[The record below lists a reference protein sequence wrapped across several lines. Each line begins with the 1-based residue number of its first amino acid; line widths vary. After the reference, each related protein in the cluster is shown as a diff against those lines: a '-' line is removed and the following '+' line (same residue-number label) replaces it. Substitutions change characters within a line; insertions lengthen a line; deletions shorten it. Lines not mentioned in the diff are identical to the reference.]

1 MPLKGG
7 CLKPAVE
14 VSAEH
19 RERLCLVNERLNQVF
34 GYPEWRNP
42 LPALDELVST
52 FLSQNTND
60 LNRDK
65 AYDAIRARYANWDE
79 VCEADP
85 DEFMQVIRVA
95 GLANQKGPNIQAA
108 LRRIREE
115 RGEIDLEWLKE
126 LPVEEAREWLL
137 SFKGV
142 GRKTTAIVL
151 LFSLGM
157 PAFPVDTHI
166 YRVSGRIE
174 AYVPKSWM
182 WMPRIST
189 WKLLLTPRSITRCTK
204 SNPIGKEICQA
215 RKPACARC
223 PLVEICQYPDKVL
236 G

>member
-1 MPLKGG
+1 M
-7 CLKPAVE
+7 KPAVK

-19 RERLCLVNERLNQVF
+19 RERLRLVNERLNQVF

-42 LPALDELVST
+42 LPAVDELVST

-166 YRVSGRIE
+166 YRVSGRIGLRPQKLDVDATHQYLE
-174 AYVPKSWM
+174 AAADPAQYYAM
-182 WMPRIST
+182 HLNLIR
-189 WKLLLTPRSITRCTK
+189 LGR
-204 SNPIGKEICQA
+204 EICQA

>member
-1 MPLKGG
+1 M
-7 CLKPAVE
+7 E
-14 VSAEH
+14 ISDEH
-19 RERLCLVNERLNQVF
+19 RERLRLVNERLNLAF
-34 GYPEWRNP
+34 GFPEWRNP
-42 LPALDELVST
+42 LPAVDELVST

-60 LNRDK
+60 VNRDK
-65 AYDAIRARYANWDE
+65 AFAAICERYADWDE

-115 RGEIDLEWLKE
+115 RGEINLEWLRE

-137 SFKGV
+137 SFRGV
-142 GRKTTAIVL
+142 GRKTSAIVL

-166 YRVSGRIE
+166 YRVSGRIGIRPQAIDVDTAHQYLE
-174 AYVPKSWM
+174 AAADPAEYYAM
-182 WMPRIST
+182 HLNLIR
-189 WKLLLTPRSITRCTK
+189 LGR
-204 SNPIGKEICQA
+204 EICQA
-215 RKPACARC
+215 RKPACGRC
-223 PLVEICQYPDKVL
+223 PLVEICQYPDKVF

>member
-1 MPLKGG
+1 M
-7 CLKPAVE
+7 KPGLE
-14 VSAEH
+14 ISDEH
-19 RERLCLVNERLNQVF
+19 RERLRLVNERLNLAF
-34 GYPEWRNP
+34 GFPEWRNP
-42 LPALDELVST
+42 LPAVDELVST

-60 LNRDK
+60 VNRDK
-65 AYDAIRARYANWDE
+65 AFAAICERYADWDE

-115 RGEIDLEWLKE
+115 RGEINLEWLRE

-137 SFKGV
+137 SFRGV
-142 GRKTTAIVL
+142 GRKTAAIVL

-166 YRVSGRIE
+166 YRVSGRIGIRPQAIDVDTAHQYLE
-174 AYVPKSWM
+174 AAADPAEYYAM
-182 WMPRIST
+182 HLNLIR
-189 WKLLLTPRSITRCTK
+189 LGR
-204 SNPIGKEICQA
+204 EICQA
-215 RKPACARC
+215 RKPACGRC
-223 PLVEICQYPDKVL
+223 PLVEICQYPDKVF

>member
-65 AYDAIRARYANWDE
+65 AFDAIRARYANWDE

-108 LRRIREE
+108 LRRIRKS
-115 RGEIDLEWLKE
+115 EIDW
-126 LPVEEAREWLL
+126 
-137 SFKGV
+137 
-142 GRKTTAIVL
+142 
-151 LFSLGM
+151 
-157 PAFPVDTHI
+157 
-166 YRVSGRIE
+166 SG
-174 AYVPKSWM
+174 
-182 WMPRIST
+182 
-189 WKLLLTPRSITRCTK
+189 
-204 SNPIGKEICQA
+204 
-215 RKPACARC
+215 
-223 PLVEICQYPDKVL
+223 
-236 G
+236 

>member
-1 MPLKGG
+1 
-7 CLKPAVE
+7 LKPAVE

-65 AYDAIRARYANWDE
+65 AFDATRARYANWDE

-142 GRKTTAIVL
+142 GAKPRRL
-151 LFSLGM
+151 SSCFRWGC
-157 PAFPVDTHI
+157 PPFPWTRTL
-166 YRVSGRIE
+166 YRVSGRIGLLPQKLDVDATHQYLE
-174 AYVPKSWM
+174 AAADPAQYYAM
-182 WMPRIST
+182 HLNLIR
-189 WKLLLTPRSITRCTK
+189 LGR
-204 SNPIGKEICQA
+204 EICQA

-223 PLVEICQYPDKVL
+223 PLVDICQYPDKVL

>member
-1 MPLKGG
+1 M
-7 CLKPAVE
+7 E
-14 VSAEH
+14 IFDEH
-19 RERLCLVNERLNQVF
+19 RERLRLVNERLNLAF
-34 GYPEWRNP
+34 GFPEWRNP
-42 LPALDELVST
+42 LPAVDELVST

-60 LNRDK
+60 VNRDK
-65 AYDAIRARYANWDE
+65 AFAAICERYADWDE

-115 RGEIDLEWLKE
+115 RGEINLEWLRE

-142 GRKTTAIVL
+142 GRKTAAIVL

-166 YRVSGRIE
+166 YRVSGRIGIRPQAIDVDTAHQYLE
-174 AYVPKSWM
+174 AAADPAEYYAM
-182 WMPRIST
+182 HLNLIR
-189 WKLLLTPRSITRCTK
+189 LGR
-204 SNPIGKEICQA
+204 EICQA
-215 RKPACARC
+215 RKPACGRC
-223 PLVEICQYPDKVL
+223 PLVEICQYPDKVF

>member
-1 MPLKGG
+1 L
-7 CLKPAVE
+7 E
-14 VSAEH
+14 IFDEH
-19 RERLCLVNERLNQVF
+19 RERLRLVNERLNLAF
-34 GYPEWRNP
+34 GFPEWRNP
-42 LPALDELVST
+42 LPAVDELVST

-60 LNRDK
+60 VNRDK
-65 AYDAIRARYANWDE
+65 AFAAICERYADWDE

-115 RGEIDLEWLKE
+115 RGEINLEWLRE
-126 LPVEEAREWLL
+126 LPVEDAREWLL

-142 GRKTTAIVL
+142 GRKTAAIVL

-166 YRVSGRIE
+166 YRVSGRIGIRPQAIDVDTAHQYLE
-174 AYVPKSWM
+174 AAADPAEYYAM
-182 WMPRIST
+182 HLNLIR
-189 WKLLLTPRSITRCTK
+189 LGR
-204 SNPIGKEICQA
+204 EICQA
-215 RKPACARC
+215 RKPACGRC
-223 PLVEICQYPDKVL
+223 PLVEICQYPDKVF

>member
-1 MPLKGG
+1 M
-7 CLKPAVE
+7 KPAVE

-19 RERLCLVNERLNQVF
+19 RERLRLVNERLNQVF

-42 LPALDELVST
+42 LPAVDELVST

-166 YRVSGRIE
+166 YRVSGRIGLRPQKLDVDATHQYLE
-174 AYVPKSWM
+174 AAADPAQYYAM
-182 WMPRIST
+182 HLNLIR
-189 WKLLLTPRSITRCTK
+189 LGR
-204 SNPIGKEICQA
+204 EICQA

-223 PLVEICQYPDKVL
+223 PLVDICQYPDKVL

>member
-1 MPLKGG
+1 M
-7 CLKPAVE
+7 KPAVE

-65 AYDAIRARYANWDE
+65 AFDAIRARYANWDE

-166 YRVSGRIE
+166 YRVSGRIGLLPQKLDVDATHQYLE
-174 AYVPKSWM
+174 AAADPAQYYAM
-182 WMPRIST
+182 HLNLIR
-189 WKLLLTPRSITRCTK
+189 LGR
-204 SNPIGKEICQA
+204 EICQA

-223 PLVEICQYPDKVL
+223 PLVDICQYPDKVL

>member
-1 MPLKGG
+1 
-7 CLKPAVE
+7 LKPAVE

-42 LPALDELVST
+42 LPAVDELVST

-166 YRVSGRIE
+166 YRVSGRIGLRPQKLDVDATHQYLE
-174 AYVPKSWM
+174 AAADPAQYYAM
-182 WMPRIST
+182 HLNLIR
-189 WKLLLTPRSITRCTK
+189 LGR
-204 SNPIGKEICQA
+204 EICQA

-223 PLVEICQYPDKVL
+223 PLVDICQYLDKVL

>member
-1 MPLKGG
+1 
-7 CLKPAVE
+7 LKPAVE

-65 AYDAIRARYANWDE
+65 AFDAIRARYANWDE

-115 RGEIDLEWLKE
+115 RDEIDLEWLKE

-166 YRVSGRIE
+166 YRVSGRIGLRPQKLDVDTTHQYLE
-174 AYVPKSWM
+174 AAADPAQYYAM
-182 WMPRIST
+182 HLNLIR
-189 WKLLLTPRSITRCTK
+189 LGR
-204 SNPIGKEICQA
+204 EICQA

-236 G
+236 D

>member
-65 AYDAIRARYANWDE
+65 AFDAIRARYANWDE

-166 YRVSGRIE
+166 YRVSGRIGLLPQKLDVDATHQYLE
-174 AYVPKSWM
+174 AAADPAQYYAM
-182 WMPRIST
+182 HLNLIR
-189 WKLLLTPRSITRCTK
+189 LGR
-204 SNPIGKEICQA
+204 EICQA

-223 PLVEICQYPDKVL
+223 PLVDICQYPDKVL

>member
-1 MPLKGG
+1 M
-7 CLKPAVE
+7 KPAVE

-166 YRVSGRIE
+166 YRVSGRIGLRPQKLDVDATHQYLE
-174 AYVPKSWM
+174 AAADPAQYYAM
-182 WMPRIST
+182 HLNLIR
-189 WKLLLTPRSITRCTK
+189 LGR
-204 SNPIGKEICQA
+204 EICQA

-223 PLVEICQYPDKVL
+223 PLVDICQYPDKVL
-236 G
+236 V

>member
-1 MPLKGG
+1 L
-7 CLKPAVE
+7 E
-14 VSAEH
+14 ISDEH
-19 RERLCLVNERLNQVF
+19 RERLRLVNERLNLAF
-34 GYPEWRNP
+34 GFPEWRNP
-42 LPALDELVST
+42 LPAVDELVST

-60 LNRDK
+60 VNRDK
-65 AYDAIRARYANWDE
+65 AFAAICERYADWDE

-115 RGEIDLEWLKE
+115 RGEINLEWLRE

-142 GRKTTAIVL
+142 GRKTAAIVL

-166 YRVSGRIE
+166 YRVSGRIGIRPQAIDVDTAHQYLE
-174 AYVPKSWM
+174 AAADPAEYYAM
-182 WMPRIST
+182 HLNLIR
-189 WKLLLTPRSITRCTK
+189 LGR
-204 SNPIGKEICQA
+204 EICQA
-215 RKPACARC
+215 RKPACGRC
-223 PLVEICQYPDKVL
+223 PLVEICQYPDKVF

>member
-1 MPLKGG
+1 M
-7 CLKPAVE
+7 KPAVE

-65 AYDAIRARYANWDE
+65 AFDAIRARYANWDE

-142 GRKTTAIVL
+142 GRKTAAIVL
-151 LFSLGM
+151 LFSLGR

-166 YRVSGRIE
+166 YRVSGRIGLRPLGLDVENTHKYLE
-174 AYVPKSWM
+174 AAADPADYYALHLNLI
-182 WMPRIST
+182 R
-189 WKLLLTPRSITRCTK
+189 LGR
-204 SNPIGKEICQA
+204 EICQA
-215 RKPACARC
+215 RKPACFRC
-223 PLVEICQYPDKVL
+223 PLVDMCQYPDKVL
-236 G
+236 S

>member
-1 MPLKGG
+1 M
-7 CLKPAVE
+7 KPAVE

-19 RERLCLVNERLNQVF
+19 RERLRLVNERLNQVF

-166 YRVSGRIE
+166 YRVSGRIGLRPQKLDVDATHQYLE
-174 AYVPKSWM
+174 AAADPAQYYAM
-182 WMPRIST
+182 HLNLIR
-189 WKLLLTPRSITRCTK
+189 LGR
-204 SNPIGKEICQA
+204 EICQA

-223 PLVEICQYPDKVL
+223 PLVDICQYPDKVL

>member
-1 MPLKGG
+1 M
-7 CLKPAVE
+7 KPAVE

-166 YRVSGRIE
+166 YRVSGRIGLRPQKLDVDATHQYLE
-174 AYVPKSWM
+174 AAADPAQYYAM
-182 WMPRIST
+182 HLNLIR
-189 WKLLLTPRSITRCTK
+189 LGR
-204 SNPIGKEICQA
+204 EICQA

>member
-1 MPLKGG
+1 MKA
-7 CLKPAVE
+7 AVE

-19 RERLCLVNERLNQVF
+19 RERLRLVNERLNQFF
-34 GYPEWRNP
+34 GFPIWRNP
-42 LPALDELVST
+42 LPAVDELVST

-65 AYDAIRARYANWDE
+65 AFEAIRQRYTSWDE

-85 DEFMQVIRVA
+85 DEFMQVIRAA

-108 LRRIREE
+108 LQRIRSE
-115 RGEIDLEWLKE
+115 RGVIDLEWLRG
-126 LPVEEAREWLL
+126 LPLEEAREWLL

-142 GRKTTAIVL
+142 GRKTAAIVL

-166 YRVSGRIE
+166 YRVSGRIGLRPQAMDVDSTHQYLE
-174 AYVPKSWM
+174 AAADPGQYYALHLNLI
-182 WMPRIST
+182 R
-189 WKLLLTPRSITRCTK
+189 LGR
-204 SNPIGKEICQA
+204 EICQA

-223 PLVEICQYPDKVL
+223 PLVELCQYPDKVL
-236 G
+236 S

>member
-1 MPLKGG
+1 
-7 CLKPAVE
+7 LKPAVE

-65 AYDAIRARYANWDE
+65 AFDAIRARYANWDE

-166 YRVSGRIE
+166 YRVSGRIGLLPQKLDVDATHQYLE
-174 AYVPKSWM
+174 AAADPAQYYAM
-182 WMPRIST
+182 HLNLIR
-189 WKLLLTPRSITRCTK
+189 LGR
-204 SNPIGKEICQA
+204 EICQA

-223 PLVEICQYPDKVL
+223 PLVDICQYPDKVL

>member
-1 MPLKGG
+1 M
-7 CLKPAVE
+7 KPAVE

-65 AYDAIRARYANWDE
+65 AFDAIRARYANWDE

-166 YRVSGRIE
+166 YRVSGRIGLRPQKLDVDATHQYLE
-174 AYVPKSWM
+174 AAADPAQYYAM
-182 WMPRIST
+182 HLNLIR
-189 WKLLLTPRSITRCTK
+189 LGR
-204 SNPIGKEICQA
+204 EICQA

>member
-1 MPLKGG
+1 M
-7 CLKPAVE
+7 E
-14 VSAEH
+14 ISDEH
-19 RERLCLVNERLNQVF
+19 RERLRLVNERLNLAF
-34 GYPEWRNP
+34 GFPEWRNP
-42 LPALDELVST
+42 LPAVDELVST

-60 LNRDK
+60 VNRDK
-65 AYDAIRARYANWDE
+65 AFAAICERYADWDE

-115 RGEIDLEWLKE
+115 RGEINLEWLRE

-142 GRKTTAIVL
+142 GRKTAAIVL

-166 YRVSGRIE
+166 YRVSGRIGIRPQAIDVDTAHQYLE
-174 AYVPKSWM
+174 AAADPAEYYAM
-182 WMPRIST
+182 HLNLIR
-189 WKLLLTPRSITRCTK
+189 LGR
-204 SNPIGKEICQA
+204 EICQA
-215 RKPACARC
+215 RKPACGRC
-223 PLVEICQYPDKVL
+223 PLVEICQYPDKVF

>member
-1 MPLKGG
+1 M
-7 CLKPAVE
+7 KPAVE

-166 YRVSGRIE
+166 YRVSGRIGLRPQKLDVDATHQYLE
-174 AYVPKSWM
+174 AAADPAQYYAM
-182 WMPRIST
+182 HLNLIR
-189 WKLLLTPRSITRCTK
+189 LGR
-204 SNPIGKEICQA
+204 EICQA

-223 PLVEICQYPDKVL
+223 PLVDICQYPDKVL

>member
-1 MPLKGG
+1 M
-7 CLKPAVE
+7 KPAVK

-19 RERLCLVNERLNQVF
+19 RERLRLVNERLNQVF

-42 LPALDELVST
+42 LPAVDELVST

-166 YRVSGRIE
+166 YRVSGRIGLRPQKLDVDATHQYLE
-174 AYVPKSWM
+174 AAADPAQYYAM
-182 WMPRIST
+182 HLNLIR
-189 WKLLLTPRSITRCTK
+189 LGR
-204 SNPIGKEICQA
+204 EICQA

-223 PLVEICQYPDKVL
+223 PLVDICQYPDKVL
-236 G
+236 V

>member
-1 MPLKGG
+1 M
-7 CLKPAVE
+7 KPAVE

-42 LPALDELVST
+42 LPAVDELVST

-166 YRVSGRIE
+166 YRVSGRIGLRPQKLDVDATHQYLE
-174 AYVPKSWM
+174 AAADPAQYYAM
-182 WMPRIST
+182 HLNLIR
-189 WKLLLTPRSITRCTK
+189 LGR
-204 SNPIGKEICQA
+204 EICQA

>member
-1 MPLKGG
+1 L
-7 CLKPAVE
+7 E
-14 VSAEH
+14 IFDEH
-19 RERLCLVNERLNQVF
+19 RERLRLVNERLNLAF
-34 GYPEWRNP
+34 GFPEWRNP
-42 LPALDELVST
+42 LPAVDELVST

-60 LNRDK
+60 VNRDK
-65 AYDAIRARYANWDE
+65 AFAAICERYADWDE

-115 RGEIDLEWLKE
+115 RGEINLEWLRE

-142 GRKTTAIVL
+142 GRKTAAIVL

-166 YRVSGRIE
+166 YRVSGRIGIRPQAIDVDTAHQYLE
-174 AYVPKSWM
+174 AAADPAEYYAM
-182 WMPRIST
+182 HLNLIR
-189 WKLLLTPRSITRCTK
+189 LGR
-204 SNPIGKEICQA
+204 EICQA
-215 RKPACARC
+215 RKPACGRC
-223 PLVEICQYPDKVL
+223 PLVEICQYPDKVF

>member
-1 MPLKGG
+1 M
-7 CLKPAVE
+7 E
-14 VSAEH
+14 IFDEH
-19 RERLCLVNERLNQVF
+19 RERLRLVNERLNLAF
-34 GYPEWRNP
+34 GFPEWRNP
-42 LPALDELVST
+42 LPAVDELVST

-60 LNRDK
+60 VNRDK
-65 AYDAIRARYANWDE
+65 AFAAICERYADWDE

-115 RGEIDLEWLKE
+115 RGEINLEWLRE

-142 GRKTTAIVL
+142 GRKTAAIVL

-166 YRVSGRIE
+166 YRVSGRIGIRPQAIDVDTAHQYLE
-174 AYVPKSWM
+174 AAADPAEYYAM
-182 WMPRIST
+182 HLNLIR
-189 WKLLLTPRSITRCTK
+189 LGR
-204 SNPIGKEICQA
+204 EICQA
-215 RKPACARC
+215 RKPACGRC
-223 PLVEICQYPDKVL
+223 PLVEICQYPDKVI